1 MAKNSDDTDLMLLV
15 ATGAALVATGTALAS
30 LRPLF
35 GMALILVAVGLLLF
49 TVMRL
54 AQRQKGRWDAHQ
66 DQTNG
71 LWLAAVLIGMMLSG
85 GGAALSVVQFP
96 MLGLGIAIAG
106 GLLCGVS
113 TWRLI
118 VAQS

>member
-1 MAKNSDDTDLMLLV
+1 MTI
-15 ATGAALVATGTALAS
+15 TGLAQTGQT
-30 LRPLF
+30 RPE
-35 GMALILVAVGLLLF
+35 LLL
-49 TVMRL
+49 TIMRL